1 MGKLSKE
8 QVDEFIEQ
16 CTGEMAYRLFLE
28 RESEFGNVFEQA
40 RQMVAWGYTPEQI
53 VDNVISGLSGDNK
66 KYAEDN
72 PHVRTL
78 LIRATEY
85 AATRLDAAFHTAP
98 LN

>member
-1 MGKLSKE
+1 MGRLTKE
-8 QVDEFIEQ
+8 QIEEFLEG

-28 RESEFGNVFEQA
+28 RESDFGNVFEQA
-40 RQMVAWGYTPEQI
+40 RQMVAWGDTPEAI
-53 VDNVISGLSGDNK
+53 VDRVLSGLSAENK
-66 KYAEDN
+66 KYAEEN

-85 AATRLDAAFHTAP
+85 AATRLNDKLNTAP